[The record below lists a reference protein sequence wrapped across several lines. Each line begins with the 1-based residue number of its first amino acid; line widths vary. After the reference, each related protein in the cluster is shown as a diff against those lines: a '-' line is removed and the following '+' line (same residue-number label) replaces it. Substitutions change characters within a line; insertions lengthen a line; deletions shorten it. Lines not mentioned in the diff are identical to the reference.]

1 MSRRDP
7 PPGRGPAEAGGSPDA
22 REGSDSPEPARA
34 LAVEVVRR
42 VTGGAYL
49 APTLSRALDGSR
61 LTGADRALATDVSY
75 GTVRRLPALDAVLA
89 PRLRAADRLPN
100 GVRAALRAGAF
111 ELAVRGTPRHAV
123 VDGYV
128 EVVKA
133 TAPRLA
139 GLVNAVL
146 RRVDPATE
154 LDRPTRLCLAPWLL
168 EAFERCLG
176 EPAARAAAEGMLAP
190 EPLWLSAFRPDA
202 EARLRAEGCEVAP
215 GPLPHTLRVR
225 PARPL
230 GRLSAYREGAVQPQ
244 NPSATVPVSA
254 LGDVAGLRVLDLA
267 AGAGIK
273 TALLARSGAE
283 VVAVDL
289 DPDKARAAA
298 ANLSRL
304 GLRAEHVSADL
315 SAPLALQPAPR
326 VLLDAP
332 CTGTGTLRGHPEIKL
347 RLTPDQVAR
356 AAEVQRAM
364 LDVAAS
370 LTAPGGVLVYAVC
383 SLIEAEGE
391 AQVADFTRRH
401 PGFASEPVDTALPS
415 VQRRHGRYLLPVDG
429 LDGFYVARLRRR

>member
-1 MSRRDP
+1 LSRRDP
-7 PPGRGPAEAGGSPDA
+7 PPGRGPAGAGGSPDA
-22 REGSDSPEPARA
+22 RAGSDGPEPARA

-42 VTGGAYL
+42 VSGGAYL

-100 GVRAALRAGAF
+100 AVRAALRAGAF

-146 RRVDPATE
+146 RRADPATE

-168 EAFERCLG
+168 EALERSLG

-225 PARPL
+225 PAGPL

-289 DPDKARAAA
+289 DADKARAAV

-315 SAPLALQPAPR
+315 SSPLALRPAPR

-347 RLTPDQVAR
+347 RLTPAQVAR
-356 AAEVQRAM
+356 AAEAQRAM

-370 LTAPGGVLVYAVC
+370 LTASGGVLVYAVC

-391 AQVADFTRRH
+391 AQVAAFTARH
-401 PGFASEPVDTALPS
+401 PGFASEPVDTVLPS
-415 VQRRHGRYLLPVDG
+415 VQRRHGLYLLPVDG
-429 LDGFYVARLRRR
+429 LDGFYLARLRRR